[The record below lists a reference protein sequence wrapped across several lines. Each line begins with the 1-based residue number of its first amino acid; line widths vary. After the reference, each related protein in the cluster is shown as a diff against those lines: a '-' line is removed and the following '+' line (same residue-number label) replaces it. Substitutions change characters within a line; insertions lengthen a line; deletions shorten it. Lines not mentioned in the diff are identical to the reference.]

1 MSGIRENVDEFRQL
15 FKRSMLWNRMRE
27 NNLLFRPKKPKNSN
41 TLYGNKILQE
51 LLIPDSIIE
60 HTGTLEYSNK
70 SHQILCASGWPAQ
83 IKQNWL
89 YGISDAKNLN
99 LEFAQIIEPVDIDV
113 ARSINQKFLDDC
125 RVDEALIQD
134 KGGRISEPLKYKIES
149 TVKRLKDL
157 NSGNENSF
165 KMSLYFKTSAE
176 DELTLSQRVGILISK
191 IKSTMIIPSQLMFK
205 QMPSHKALMPICS
218 DPLEQFRHMDTTTL
232 VCSLLVPPRAYVD
245 SYTGDGTI
253 IAINKDTG
261 IPFEYDRFDIGKGIR
276 NANVAVV
283 AASGGGKTVMTALDI
298 TREVWKGRSVSII
311 DPKNDY
317 VDLIEEL
324 GGEVIKIYEGGDMC
338 LNPFDLVVGPKM
350 SLQSKLQDLPSFFRM
365 MLGSTSVTEAVEPI
379 LDDCLIKT
387 YNSKSIN
394 NDSDTWD
401 NTPPILSDLYK
412 IMDEYIDNTKSND
425 EQKAGSAFLRKLKPF
440 VHGSYS
446 SFFDGQTTIDMANP
460 VTCYS
465 IYNTPDKI
473 KPAVMHLILEQQF
486 NFMATNDVG
495 FRTLYI
501 DEGWSVIRSN
511 SEAIMN
517 IVKTCRGLGLSLYI
531 ITQELSDIRES
542 DSGDAILGNTATKI
556 ILGFENVFRK
566 QIQGAFGL
574 SNTEVE
580 FLISAKVGE
589 GILISNNIK
598 TKIKIMLSALETELI
613 IEKKTIGTKMSKDLD
628 ISKTVHLFGDLD
640 NTQKDILVD
649 QGFTH
654 FKNGPKLGPG
664 SGDYYI
670 KNETKNESDKH
681 FVLSYLLSEYAV
693 SLGLTA
699 EISSHGDLC
708 DVELK
713 DASTNILGIEVELG
727 TNNAETLTDKTKRLN
742 EAYMNYNCEGKRCS
756 WVYACPAKLTR
767 KYQDYNIDSFS
778 FGEIKYRIDKFNE
791 LNI

>member
-1 MSGIRENVDEFRQL
+1 MNDTLYELKKLMNGSL
-15 FKRSMLWNRMRE
+15 LWNRMKQ
-27 NNLLFRPKKPKNSN
+27 NNKLFRPKKRVNSN
-41 TLYGNKILQE
+41 AIYGSKVLQE
-51 LLIPDSIIE
+51 LLIPDYIKE
-60 HTGTLEYSNK
+60 HNDTLEYAGK
-70 SHQILCASGWPAQ
+70 HHHIICASGWPSQ

-89 YGISDAKNLN
+89 YNIGDTKNLN
-99 LEFAQIIEPVDIDV
+99 LEFAQIIEPVDIEV
-113 ARSINQKFLDDC
+113 AQKQNQDFLNDC
-125 RVDEALIQD
+125 RVDEALIVD
-134 KGGRISEPLKYKIES
+134 KGGTISEPLKYKIES
-149 TVKRLKDL
+149 TTKRLKDL
-157 NSGNENSF
+157 NSGNQGSF
-165 KMSLYFKTSAE
+165 KMSLYFKTSAD
-176 DELTLSQRVGILISK
+176 DELTLKQRVGILKSK
-191 IKSTMIIPSQLMFK
+191 IKGTMIIPSMLLFK
-205 QMPSHKALMPICS
+205 QMPAHKALMPICS
-218 DPLEQFRHMDTTTL
+218 DPLNQFRHMDSTSL
-232 VCSLLVPPRAYVD
+232 ALSLLVPPRAYVD
-245 SYTGDGTI
+245 SDSGDGTI
-253 IAINKDTG
+253 VAINKDTG
-261 IPFEYDRFDIGKGIR
+261 VPFEYDRFDIGKGIR

-298 TREVWKGRSVSII
+298 AREVWKRRSVSII

-317 VDLIEEL
+317 VDLVREL
-324 GGEVIKIYEGGDMC
+324 GGEVIEIYEGGNMC
-338 LNPFDLVVGPKM
+338 INPFDLVEGPQM

-365 MLGSTSVTEAVEPI
+365 MLGDTAVTEAVEPI

-394 NDSDTWD
+394 NDPDTWD
-401 NTPPILSDLYK
+401 NVPPIIGDLYT
-412 IMDEYIDNTKSND
+412 IMDDYISTTKSNE

-460 VTCYS
+460 IICYS

-486 NFMATNDVG
+486 NFMATNDIG

-531 ITQELSDIRES
+531 ITQELSDIKES

-574 SNTEVE
+574 TNSEVE

-598 TKIKIMLSALETELI
+598 TKIQIMLSELETELI
-613 IEKKTIGTKMSKDLD
+613 IEKKPSVQKTSKKLDLN
-628 ISKTVHLFGDLD
+628 KTVHLFGDLD
-640 NTQKDILVD
+640 QKQKEILVG

-654 FKNGPKLGPG
+654 YKNGPKLGAG
-664 SGDYYI
+664 SGDYYL

-681 FVLSYLLSEYAV
+681 FVLSFLIAEYAE
-693 SLGLTA
+693 SLGLTT

-708 DVELK
+708 DIEIK
-713 DASTNILGIEVELG
+713 DSFTNVLGIEVELG
-727 TNNAETLTDKTKRLN
+727 TNNAETLNDKTKRLN
-742 EAYMNYNCEGKRCS
+742 DVSMNYNRENIS
-756 WVYACPAKLTR
+756 YNWVFACPSKLTK
-767 KYQDYNIDSFS
+767 KYEGYNIDTFS
-778 FGEIKYRIDKFNE
+778 YGEIKDCINKFVKSNK
-791 LNI
+791 